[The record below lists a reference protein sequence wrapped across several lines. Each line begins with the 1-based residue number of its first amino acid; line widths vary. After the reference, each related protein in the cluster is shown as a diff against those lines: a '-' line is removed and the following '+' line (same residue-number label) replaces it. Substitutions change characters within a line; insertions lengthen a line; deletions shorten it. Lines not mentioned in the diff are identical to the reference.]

1 MKKLIAI
8 LLLVALCMGLVACTQ
23 SEAEPTEEPTQATQA
38 ASQVTGGGSLA
49 PVSGNT
55 PTLSSGSGCAGDT
68 GGSNE

>member
-8 LLLVALCMGLVACTQ
+8 LLLVALCVGLVACTQ
-23 SEAEPTEEPTQATQA
+23 SEAESTDTSTQATTQPT
-38 ASQVTGGGSLA
+38 SGGSVS

-68 GGSNE
+68 SGGSE